1 MHHLYCFFEDWR
13 IKRNVFRIVEISKE
27 PLFSKQI
34 ISSLSD
40 IDLFETFRFDLKSNS
55 LTKNHDL
62 FETPTLNMIRQKEK
76 ISRAKFESEI
86 DTIMKKLKRLLTNQ
100 VFDPVNVINYLLHD
114 QSKLLSKKEKIS
126 NKSFT

>member
-1 MHHLYCFFEDWR
+1 
-13 IKRNVFRIVEISKE
+13 EISKE

-40 IDLFETFRFDLKSNS
+40 IDLFETFRFDLKSYC
-55 LTKNHDL
+55 LTTNHDL

-76 ISRAKFESEI
+76 ISRAKFESEMENI
-86 DTIMKKLKRLLTNQ
+86 KKKLEYLLTNKI
-100 VFDPVNVINYLLHD
+100 FDPVKVMNYLLYD

-126 NKSFT
+126 NKSLT